1 MHKILSIFTYYFW
14 TKPVEAWVYHYHLH
28 PLHAVNY
35 SCNSKLVVDE
45 EELKWV
51 TNEQK
56 DSVIITTVP

>member
-1 MHKILSIFTYYFW
+1 MHKILSIFTYDFW

-35 SCNSKLVVDE
+35 SCNSELVVDE

-56 DSVIITTVP
+56 R